1 MEVQLRPLAQVRLE
15 TGFAILADWR
25 HEQLRQ
31 RVYRVH
37 DIRQEYLR
45 QNDAQRGPLHLIADT
60 FAQESSKSG
69 HSRYVVDSMI
79 SRSGSKLP
87 SSTIRDGQMDAAN

>member
-15 TGFAILADWR
+15 TGFAVLADWR

-37 DIRQEYLR
+37 DVRQEYLR

-60 FAQESSKSG
+60 FRARKQQ
-69 HSRYVVDSMI
+69 V
-79 SRSGSKLP
+79 GSQQ
-87 SSTIRDGQMDAAN
+87 IRCRQHDMAIWQ